1 MKPFT
6 CVSLATM
13 TAIALL
19 VSQHILVSSQTT
31 KPTISTAE
39 PSAKQGF
46 SVKNMDLSVKPQKNF
61 YQFSSGNWL
70 KNAVIPDDKIGVS
83 SFDELDEQN
92 NQKIQKIIQEAQ
104 AKSSQSPK
112 GSITQQVGDFY
123 TAGVNTELLEK
134 LGTTPLKPELDKIK
148 ALTSKKDLVALLAHQ
163 NLIGVSSIVDEYV
176 APDSKQANINILY
189 VSSASL
195 PVDNREFYL
204 SPNFEPQRQAYLA
217 HITKILSLAGE
228 NPSLASTQAKTIL
241 EMETAFAKVTLSPTE
256 KQDVDKTYNK
266 FTLVQLQKDYPNF
279 DWQQYFSLLGLTD
292 VKTVIV
298 ENPRYYEKVNIL
310 LKERSLEDWKTY
322 QRWQYLNAKTGYL
335 SDDFVQE
342 KFNFFIKTMLGV
354 KALPP
359 RSRIVTDTLVAS
371 LNPPISQLFV
381 KQYFPLAT
389 KAKTETMVANM
400 KAEFK
405 RRLEQNPW
413 MSKETRQKAL
423 AKLDKM
429 EILVGYPEKWPDYSG
444 IEIKADDYF
453 GNNIRLIEWKN
464 RRNLAKFNKPVVSEY
479 FVSRGTFPTE
489 VNAAYNPSNNSIQ
502 IPAAILQP
510 PFFDAQLDDAVNY
523 CSIGAVISHEFT
535 HGFDNQGRLFDGDGN
550 RKDWWTKEDG
560 EKFSQRANQLVK
572 QYNQYEA
579 LPGLFVNGQL
589 SLGENIADLGG
600 ITIAS
605 SALKRSLTKEQL
617 ATKIDGFTPEQRCF
631 IAWGQLWKAKYRP
644 EFLRQIVQTNEHP
657 PSEFRVTG
665 PLVNLPEFS
674 STFDIKKG
682 DPLWRDSA
690 DQVTIW

>member
-1 MKPFT
+1 
-6 CVSLATM
+6 
-13 TAIALL
+13 
-19 VSQHILVSSQTT
+19 
-31 KPTISTAE
+31 
-39 PSAKQGF
+39 
-46 SVKNMDLSVKPQKNF
+46 
-61 YQFSSGNWL
+61 
-70 KNAVIPDDKIGVS
+70 
-83 SFDELDEQN
+83 
-92 NQKIQKIIQEAQ
+92 
-104 AKSSQSPK
+104 
-112 GSITQQVGDFY
+112 
-123 TAGVNTELLEK
+123 
-134 LGTTPLKPELDKIK
+134 
-148 ALTSKKDLVALLAHQ
+148 
-163 NLIGVSSIVDEYV
+163 
-176 APDSKQANINILY
+176 
-189 VSSASL
+189 
-195 PVDNREFYL
+195 
-204 SPNFEPQRQAYLA
+204 
-217 HITKILSLAGE
+217 
-228 NPSLASTQAKTIL
+228 
-241 EMETAFAKVTLSPTE
+241 VT
-256 KQDVDKTYNK
+256 
-266 FTLVQLQKDYPNF
+266 
-279 DWQQYFSLLGLTD
+279 
-292 VKTVIV
+292 
-298 ENPRYYEKVNIL
+298 
-310 LKERSLEDWKTY
+310 
-322 QRWQYLNAKTGYL
+322 
-335 SDDFVQE
+335 
-342 KFNFFIKTMLGV
+342 
-354 KALPP
+354 
-359 RSRIVTDTLVAS
+359 S

-429 EILVGYPEKWPDYSG
+429 EILVGYPEKWLDYSG

-453 GNNIRLIEWKN
+453 GNNIRLTEWKN

-489 VNAAYNPSNNSIQ
+489 VNAAYNPINNSIQ

-550 RKDWWTKEDG
+550 RKDWWTKEDE

-617 ATKIDGFTPEQRCF
+617 ATKIDGFTSEQRCF
-631 IAWGQLWKAKYRP
+631 IAWGQLWKAKFRP

-674 STFDIKKG
+674 STFDIKQG
-682 DPLWRDSA
+682 DPLWRDPA
-690 DQVTIW
+690 DQVKIW